1 MSVSPLVIVVGSVG
15 LVVGMGVGFVAARP
29 SAAVTS
35 STQPSTS
42 PAVQTASPPPCGEA
56 LGFPTDS
63 DATGALR
70 RMESRMGGSEP
81 SFPSASVT
89 VGHCERSAEAA
100 GVVCATK
107 WVDGKGSPTKD
118 RTIGLDGPDRLSPV
132 PWLHDL
138 RRPGLA

>member
-15 LVVGMGVGFVAARP
+15 LVVGMGVGFVAAWP

-70 RMESRMGGSEP
+70 RMESRMGGSQHGLRLDAVP
-81 SFPSASVT
+81 RDAL
-89 VGHCERSAEAA
+89 RANRWAA
-100 GVVCATK
+100 DA
-107 WVDGKGSPTKD
+107 DGGF
-118 RTIGLDGPDRLSPV
+118 
-132 PWLHDL
+132 HAHAL
-138 RRPGLA
+138 RRAGPHESNAEEH

>member
-42 PAVQTASPPPCGEA
+42 PAVQPASPPPCGEA

-81 SFPSASVT
+81 SFPSASVLWLAEKWKGLLSLHET
-89 VGHCERSAEAA
+89 RERQPASGRESCAWLPHIAA
-100 GVVCATK
+100 QH
-107 WVDGKGSPTKD
+107 
-118 RTIGLDGPDRLSPV
+118 L
-132 PWLHDL
+132 
-138 RRPGLA
+138 